1 MTSDARF
8 HNKPS
13 RVGGA
18 FQRGELL
25 IEVLIAVLLMSVG
38 LLGIAAMQAGA
49 LRNSQ
54 SALQRGQAAT
64 QIHAILDAMRANR
77 TNALAG
83 SYALSR
89 TCSVPSGSGLAGTD
103 LSTWMTGLQ
112 ETLGSTAC
120 GTVSCTSTVCTVV
133 VDWDDSRASD
143 AGTKDS
149 KAVVASGDSAYTL
162 TVSARL

>member
-1 MTSDARF
+1 MTNDPGTCRATM
-8 HNKPS
+8 HA
-13 RVGGA
+13 GGR

-25 IEVLIAVLLMSVG
+25 IEVLIAVLLLSVG

-77 TNALAG
+77 TAALSG
-83 SYALSR
+83 SYALGR
-89 TCSVPSGSGLAGTD
+89 TCDAPSGSGLAVSD
-103 LSTWMTGLQ
+103 LGNWIHGLHD
-112 ETLGSTAC
+112 TLGDTAC
-120 GTVSCTSTVCTVV
+120 GTVSCGSATCEIT

-143 AGTKDS
+143 AGSDGVT
-149 KAVVASGDSAYTL
+149 AGDSAYTVS
-162 TVSARL
+162 VSARL